1 MLCVVLNCSDDAY
14 FWFKLAAWGR
24 LPSSRMYVNGHY
36 NPLVRI
42 MTQFLTPLMQC
53 MSILYMSGGTQSL
66 IESIH
71 FLEFAQQFFIYC
83 QSFYQKSVEIKSPK
97 KFFFCFS
104 FSWICRGRGLK
115 RGRLTT
121 YQTVVSLMANTIN
134 IINTFFQLAIES
146 SFHVVILNK
155 FGR

>member
-1 MLCVVLNCSDDAY
+1 MLCVVLNCSGDAY

-83 QSFYQKSVEIKSPK
+83 QSFYQKSVERKSPQK
-97 KFFFCFS
+97 YFLFFIQLVMSGQGCETRPTHYLLDCGDFDGQQHQHYTTPS
-104 FSWICRGRGLK
+104 FNWQLK
-115 RGRLTT
+115 
-121 YQTVVSLMANTIN
+121 VHLM
-134 IINTFFQLAIES
+134 Q
-146 SFHVVILNK
+146 
-155 FGR
+155 